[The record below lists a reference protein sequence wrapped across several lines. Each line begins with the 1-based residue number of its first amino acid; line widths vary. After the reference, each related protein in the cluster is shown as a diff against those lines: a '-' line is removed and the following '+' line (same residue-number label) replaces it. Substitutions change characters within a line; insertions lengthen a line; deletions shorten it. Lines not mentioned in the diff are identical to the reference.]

1 MNYDQVW
8 FSFQDLKG
16 MSVVVLRDLR
26 DDLNVSI
33 SDLSEILIE
42 ELAVRDEL
50 DYEKELKNQFIW
62 LLLTVQKRRREVV
75 LEMSYR
81 QKTTVPGNGV
91 RRMPI
96 KPKASSRPTCRA

>member
-1 MNYDQVW
+1 MCCE
-8 FSFQDLKG
+8 DLKG
-16 MSVVVLRDLR
+16 LPVVGLRALR
-26 DDLNVSI
+26 DDLNGSI
-33 SDLSEILIE
+33 RDLSEILIE

-91 RRMPI
+91 RKI
-96 KPKASSRPTCRA
+96 GLPTGVYPP